1 MLVDLA
7 TNVNE
12 SSFLIK
18 VNINISFALLEIL
31 SKSSFAVLTSIS
43 LTPNIKYLVLF
54 TSFISEIYLSV
65 WSSTFILT
73 FSLYSFSSS
82 ITSFFKDSV
91 IFL

>member
-18 VNINISFALLEIL
+18 VNINISFSLLEIL
-31 SKSSFAVLTSIS
+31 SKSSLAVLTSIS

-65 WSSTFILT
+65 WSSTFVLT
-73 FSLYSFSSS
+73 FSLYSFSNS